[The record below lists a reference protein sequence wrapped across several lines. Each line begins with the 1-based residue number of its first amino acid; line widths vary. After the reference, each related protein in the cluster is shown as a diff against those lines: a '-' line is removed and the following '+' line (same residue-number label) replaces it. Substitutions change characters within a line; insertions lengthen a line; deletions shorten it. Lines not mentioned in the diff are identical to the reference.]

1 MDSCRIVSPPHPR
14 VNEHAGD
21 PLKNRYEAASRGF
34 SRRWVIE
41 DLATTGHS
49 VWGRTHVVDR
59 ERCVR
64 DEDLMGL
71 EWKIR
76 CDLGG

>member
-21 PLKNRYEAASRGF
+21 PLKNRYEAASPGF

-49 VWGRTHVVDR
+49 VGDERTSSSLSVAYVMR
-59 ERCVR
+59 T
-64 DEDLMGL
+64 
-71 EWKIR
+71 
-76 CDLGG
+76 